1 MGELCDLYGVTEEN
15 LAIRRAF
22 IGLDRE
28 TIGVLAN
35 LRAWGDGVAEE
46 IAKELTDHHFAFP
59 ATAEFFHNYVR
70 EKGIQLSALRAGWQ
84 AAQVGHFKQIF
95 AEAQSS
101 RPFSVDYFEGLLG
114 VGALHNKIDLPLKWF
129 LGSYPTFS
137 RIVHRKIAETLKDGR
152 QEAAWAIDTVFN
164 FDLQAIVDAFYYDT
178 FVVMGVDINR
188 FRHKGPRKDLS
199 DSIDEVKGTVA
210 DTLAVFVK
218 SAHGIGGAAEDV
230 GEGLEQTTRSVDEIF
245 HAITQV
251 AAGAERQAQ
260 MLNDT
265 RGKAEE
271 MVEAAERLRTLSDS
285 GVAAADEANH
295 GMQAVRDSAGSARI
309 AIADLAQKSTEIS
322 SIVGTITRIAGQT
335 NLLALNAAIEAA
347 RAGEQGRGFAVVA
360 EEVRKLAEE
369 SGRSAESIAT
379 LVEEIQTQT
388 ATVVELVEEAAQES
402 DTGAETSQRAREAFV
417 EIGGA
422 VGQIA
427 QHLQQ
432 FTETTAEISA
442 VAEESSATAEE
453 VSSSTHETR
462 SATDRVKTAFGDVQ
476 QTSVRLM
483 EISQRFNVD
492 QGSDGQEAIAAS
504 R

>member
-22 IGLDRE
+22 IGLDRDA
-28 TIGVLAN
+28 IGVLAN
-35 LRAWGDGVAEE
+35 LRSWADDVAEP
-46 IAKELTDHHFAFP
+46 IARELTDHHFAFP
-59 ATAEFFHNYVR
+59 ATAEFFHDYVR
-70 EKGIQLSALRAGWQ
+70 ERGIQLSALRAGWQ
-84 AAQVGHFKQIF
+84 AAHVGHFRQIF
-95 AEAQSS
+95 QEAQSS

-114 VGALHNKIDLPLKWF
+114 VGALHNKIDLPLKWY
-129 LGSYPTFS
+129 LGSYPTLG
-137 RIVHRKIAETLKDGR
+137 RIVHRKISETLKHGR
-152 QEAAWAIDTVFN
+152 QEAMWAIDTVFN
-164 FDLQAIVDAFYYDT
+164 YDIQAITDAFYYDT
-178 FVVMGVDINR
+178 FVTMGVDLAR
-188 FRHKGPRKDLS
+188 FRPKAAGKDLA
-199 DSIDEVKGTVA
+199 DTVDEIKGTVA
-210 DTLAVFVK
+210 GTLSVFVQ
-218 SAHGIGGAAEDV
+218 SARGIEGAAEDV

-285 GVAAADEANH
+285 GVAAADEANA
-295 GMQAVRDSAGSARI
+295 GMQAVRDSAGSART

-322 SIVGTITRIAGQT
+322 SIVGTITGIAGQT

-369 SGRSAESIAT
+369 SGRSAESIAS
-379 LVEEIQTQT
+379 LVEEIQAQT
-388 ATVVELVEEAAQES
+388 ATVVQLVEEAAHQS

-427 QHLQQ
+427 RHLQQ

-476 QTSVRLM
+476 QTSVRLL
-483 EISQRFNVD
+483 EVSQQFNLAPS
-492 QGSDGQEAIAAS
+492 SDGQEAIAAS

>member
-15 LAIRRAF
+15 LAMRRAF
-22 IGLDRE
+22 IGLDRD
-28 TIGVLAN
+28 TIEVLAS
-35 LRAWGDGVAEE
+35 LRSWGESVAKDIAEE
-46 IAKELTDHHFAFP
+46 LTEHHFAFP
-59 ATAEFFHNYVR
+59 ASAEFFNHYVR
-70 EKGIQLSALRAGWQ
+70 ERGIQLSTLRTGWCN
-84 AAQVGHFKQIF
+84 AHVGHFRQIF
-95 AEAQSS
+95 QEAQAS

-129 LGSYPTFS
+129 LGSYPTLS
-137 RIVHRKIAETLKDGR
+137 RIVHRKVFDTLKDGR
-152 QEAAWAIDTVFN
+152 QEAIWAIDTVFN
-164 FDLQAIVDAFYYDT
+164 YDVQAIVDAFYYDT

-188 FRHKGPRKDLS
+188 FRHKGPGKDLS
-199 DSIDEVKGTVA
+199 DSIDEVKATVSGTL
-210 DTLAVFVK
+210 DVFVQ
-218 SAHGIGGAAEDV
+218 SARGIEGAADEV

-265 RGKAEE
+265 RGKAEQ

-285 GVAAADEANH
+285 GVATADEANH
-295 GMQAVRDSAGSARI
+295 GMQAVRDSAGSART
-309 AIADLAQKSTEIS
+309 AIADLAQKSSEIS
-322 SIVGTITRIAGQT
+322 SIVGTITGIAGQT

-369 SGRSAESIAT
+369 SGRSAESIAS
-379 LVEEIQTQT
+379 LVEEIQGQT
-388 ATVVELVEEAAQES
+388 AQVVQLVEEAAHQS

-427 QHLQQ
+427 ERLQE
-432 FTETTAEISA
+432 FTDTTADISA
-442 VAEESSATAEE
+442 VAEESSATAQE

-462 SATDRVKTAFGDVQ
+462 TATDRVKTAFGEVQ
-476 QTSVRLM
+476 QTSVRLL
-483 EISQRFNVD
+483 EISQQFNIA
-492 QGSDGQEAIAAS
+492 QSSDGQEAIAPS

>member
-22 IGLDRE
+22 IGLDRD
-28 TIGVLAN
+28 TIAVLAS
-35 LRAWGDGVAEE
+35 LRSWGDAVADD
-46 IAKELTDHHFAFP
+46 IAKELTDHHFGFP
-59 ATAEFFHNYVR
+59 ATAEFFHDYVR
-70 EKGIQLSALRAGWQ
+70 ERGIQLSALRAGWQ
-84 AAQVGHFKQIF
+84 AAQAGHFKQIF
-95 AEAQSS
+95 QEAQSS

-114 VGALHNKIDLPLKWF
+114 VGALHNKIDLPLKWY

-137 RIVHRKIAETLKDGR
+137 QIVHRKIAETLKDGR
-152 QEAAWAIDTVFN
+152 QEAAWAIDKVFN

-188 FRHKGPRKDLS
+188 FRHKGPGKDLS

-210 DTLAVFVK
+210 DTLSVFVE
-218 SAHGIGGAAEDV
+218 SARGIEGAAEDV

-265 RGKAEE
+265 RGQASE
-271 MVEAAERLRTLSDS
+271 MVDAAERLRTLSDS
-285 GVAAADEANH
+285 GVAAADEANA
-295 GMQAVRDSAGSARI
+295 GMQSVRDSAGSART
-309 AIADLAQKSTEIS
+309 AIADLAQKSSEIS

-379 LVEEIQTQT
+379 LVEEIQAQT
-388 ATVVELVEEAAQES
+388 AKVVQLVEEAAHQS

-427 QHLQQ
+427 ERLQE
-432 FTETTAEISA
+432 FTNTTADISA

-462 SATDRVKTAFGDVQ
+462 TATERVKVAFDEVT
-476 QTSVRLM
+476 QTSGRLL
-483 EISQRFNVD
+483 EISQQFNVG
-492 QGSDGQEAIAAS
+492 QGSDGQEAIAAP

>member
-1 MGELCDLYGVTEEN
+1 MGQLCDLYGVTEEN

-22 IGLDRE
+22 IGLDRD

-35 LRAWGDGVAEE
+35 LRSWGESVAED

-70 EKGIQLSALRAGWQ
+70 EKGIQLSVLRTGWCN
-84 AAQVGHFKQIF
+84 AHVGHFKQIF
-95 AEAQSS
+95 REAQTS

-114 VGALHNKIDLPLKWF
+114 VGALHNKIDLPLKWY
-129 LGSYPTFS
+129 LGSYPTLS
-137 RIVHRKIAETLKDGR
+137 RIVHRKIFETLKDGR
-152 QEAAWAIDTVFN
+152 QEAMWAIDTVFN
-164 FDLQAIVDAFYYDT
+164 YDVQAIVDAFYYDT

-188 FRHKGPRKDLS
+188 FRHKGPGKDLS
-199 DSIDEVKGTVA
+199 DSIDEVKATVA
-210 DTLAVFVK
+210 DTLSVFVE
-218 SAHGIGGAAEDV
+218 SARGIEGAAEDV

-251 AAGAERQAQ
+251 ATGAERQAQ

-271 MVEAAERLRTLSDS
+271 MVEAADRLRDLSDS
-285 GVAAADEANH
+285 GVAAADEANA
-295 GMQAVRDSAGSARI
+295 GMQAVRDSAGSART
-309 AIADLAQKSTEIS
+309 AIADLAQKSSEIS
-322 SIVGTITRIAGQT
+322 SIVGTITGIAGQT

-379 LVEEIQTQT
+379 LVEEIQAQT
-388 ATVVELVEEAAQES
+388 AKVVQLVEEAAHQS
-402 DTGAETSQRAREAFV
+402 DSGAETSQRAREAFV

-422 VGQIA
+422 VGQIG

-462 SATDRVKTAFGDVQ
+462 SATDRVKTAFGEVQ
-476 QTSVRLM
+476 QTSVRLL
-483 EISQRFNVD
+483 EISQQFNLAPS
-492 QGSDGQEAIAAS
+492 SDGQEAIAAG